1 MAWNLQR
8 SACLCWDS
16 WDVSPAPLYLATD
29 SYPLASALHPLSL
42 SLPTRS
48 LTLPQT
54 DPLLLFGCQEACLC
68 HLGAVHTASSA
79 HTTESGK
86 RRSPERRLIG
96 PCSST
101 EGGSTGVLPR
111 QLKGANCLCG
121 HPRGGLAPLTAELP
135 WKCWSCK
142 TPRTVPLAAGTAA
155 SPPGHVEM
163 AEDHLEFPNACESR
177 TVNAN
182 HLSCTFTGWSSNCI
196 IVSSTLWSV
205 QKKGRGAKWSGKL
218 LTDLA
223 LQEAWEGRENPTSAS
238 REANCSMFQHLCLCT
253 GSEEKGCLQ

>member
-1 MAWNLQR
+1 M
-8 SACLCWDS
+8 
-16 WDVSPAPLYLATD
+16 SPAPLCLATD

-42 SLPTRS
+42 SLASRS

-54 DPLLLFGCQEACLC
+54 DPLLLFGCQAACLC

-86 RRSPERRLIG
+86 RSPERRLIG

-101 EGGSTGVLPR
+101 EGGSTGVLPSNSR
-111 QLKGANCLCG
+111 EPTISVDIPGVG
-121 HPRGGLAPLTAELP
+121 YPTAELP

-155 SPPGHVEM
+155 SPPGHMEM
-163 AEDHLEFPNACESR
+163 AEDHLEFTNACESR

-182 HLSCTFTGWSSNCI
+182 HLSCAFRGWSSNRI

-223 LQEAWEGRENPTSAS
+223 LQEAWEGRENPTSATG
-238 REANCSMFQHLCLCT
+238 EANCSMFQRLCLCT